1 MLDARSQQ
9 IARAPHD
16 SMHSVIFLQE
26 QFRQIGTV
34 LASDSGNQGNFLG
47 LFHLRIH
54 RVSPSF
60 VIIKRGNNQAYWLFE
75 RQTQD
80 FLSSAKSLVS
90 TEQRILAA
98 HPVWCAKV
106 FSYLIFSSRTRARGD
121 SDSLI
126 ALQTAQDSYP
136 PSNELRRDSG
146 LPLLAARS
154 RW

>member
-1 MLDARSQQ
+1 MLDARTQQ
-9 IARAPHD
+9 IARTPHD
-16 SMHSVIFLQE
+16 SMHGVIFLQE

-80 FLSSAKSLVS
+80 FLSGAKRLSS
-90 TEQRILAA
+90 TEQRILVA
-98 HPVWCAKV
+98 HPAWCVKV
-106 FSYLIFSSRTRARGD
+106 FSYLIFVPRMRAGGD
-121 SDSLI
+121 GDSLI
-126 ALQTAQDSYP
+126 ASQTAQDSYR
-136 PSNELRRDSG
+136 PSNELRRGSG
-146 LPLLAARS
+146 LPLLVARS